1 MLAIGLL
8 PACRC
13 HPALAGRLPVPTRS
27 LTYPVHPNLSYPR
40 SHLLISP
47 YLTAHPKFVALLCL
61 GGLPSI
67 IREWSVWLL
76 FVGH

>member
-27 LTYPVHPNLSYPR
+27 LIYPVHPSLSYPR
-40 SHLLISP
+40 SLPISP
-47 YLTAHPKFVALLCL
+47 YLTAHPKFVALLLSWRAALYNSRMVRLAVVC
-61 GGLPSI
+61 
-67 IREWSVWLL
+67 WS
-76 FVGH
+76 

>member
-27 LTYPVHPNLSYPR
+27 LSYPR
-40 SHLLISP
+40 SLLISP
-47 YLTAHPKFVALLCL
+47 YLTAHPKFVALLL
-61 GGLPSI
+61 SWRAALYNS
-67 IREWSVWLL
+67 
-76 FVGH
+76 